1 MRALF
6 FDFDGVILESA
17 DIKTRAYHDLF
28 APYPR
33 WRDRLVAYHLRHAGV
48 SRYEKFKYFY
58 RRFLR
63 RPLTV
68 AERRRLDRA
77 YAGLVWARVLACP
90 FVPGARRFLS
100 LAAGRWP
107 LFILSGTPQEE
118 LRRVVRRR
126 GLAPRFYGVY
136 GSPRL
141 KPQLLKALLKRRKL
155 SPKETLYVGDA
166 RSDWKAARSCG
177 VPFVG
182 RVPAGRAS
190 PFPRNV
196 PCVKDLVGLEKL
208 LRRGGFLS

>member
-1 MRALF
+1 M
-6 FDFDGVILESA
+6 ILESA
-17 DIKTRAYHDLF
+17 DIKTRAYRDLF

-33 WRDRLVAYHLRHAGV
+33 WRDKMVAYHLRHAGV

-58 RRFLR
+58 KRFLR
-63 RPLTV
+63 RPLTA

-77 YAGLVWARVLACP
+77 YSRLVRDRVLACP
-90 FVPGARRFLS
+90 FVRGARRFLA
-100 LAAGRWP
+100 LAARRWP
-107 LFILSGTPQEE
+107 LFILSGTPQKE

-126 GLAPRFYGVY
+126 TLASRFRGVY

-141 KPQLLKALLKRRKL
+141 KPKLLRFLLKRHRL

-166 RSDWKAARSCG
+166 RSDWRAARICG

-182 RVPAGRAS
+182 RVPAGRVS

-196 PCVKDLVGLEKL
+196 PRVRDLSGLEKF
-208 LRRGGFLS
+208 LRRGGFLP